1 MTTKIS
7 HRNFVNTSVCAGLAT
22 AMTTIV
28 CWSIL
33 ASTAT
38 VRWMGSDALTAPPG
52 YVTSAIMSVHNTR
65 MS

>member
-7 HRNFVNTSVCAGLAT
+7 HRTFVKTSGCAALAT
-22 AMTTIV
+22 AITTIV

-38 VRWMGSDALTAPPG
+38 VRWMGSDAVIGANYTAA
-52 YVTSAIMSVHNTR
+52 AIMPTR
-65 MS
+65 NHVS